1 MQYQPH
7 IAMVEQVHQKN
18 KQQPKSSRAKRYDTA
33 DEEDIGLGNPQ
44 NLAAFDLPLS
54 QDMSNFN

>member
-33 DEEDIGLGNPQ
+33 DEEDIGLGNP
-44 NLAAFDLPLS
+44 
-54 QDMSNFN
+54 